1 MTPPTVSFIVPGEP
15 VPKERARFATTGRG
29 GKALAVPRVY
39 TPKTTEDYEKRVR
52 LVAQAARPTG
62 WPMRCDYR
70 VSIQI
75 FRTERGDWD
84 NYVKAIMDALNPR
97 RAKGGKRPRPA
108 VPGVLWTDDAR
119 SSGGT
124 VTCETVQ
131 TNPRVEVSV
140 MAFPVRCK
148 LKRCGGQETMFPDED
163 GRCEACQ
170 QKHRMK
176 MA

>member
-1 MTPPTVSFIVPGEP
+1 
-15 VPKERARFATTGRG
+15 
-29 GKALAVPRVY
+29 
-39 TPKTTEDYEKRVR
+39 
-52 LVAQAARPTG
+52 
-62 WPMRCDYR
+62 MRCDYR

-84 NYVKAIMDALNPR
+84 NYAKAIMDALNPR

-131 TNPRVEVSV
+131 ANPRVEVSV